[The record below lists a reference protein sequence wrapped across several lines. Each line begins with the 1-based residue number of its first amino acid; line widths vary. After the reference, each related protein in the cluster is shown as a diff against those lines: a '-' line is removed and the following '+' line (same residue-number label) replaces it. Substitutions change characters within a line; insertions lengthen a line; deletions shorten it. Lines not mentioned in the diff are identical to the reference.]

1 MLESG
6 CGYKAQTRAVVE
18 SPDTEVITNEELLE
32 LDVDIL
38 IAAALENVITKNA
51 GRLKAKNLAELA
63 NGPTTARSG
72 RDPL

>member
-1 MLESG
+1 
-6 CGYKAQTRAVVE
+6 
-18 SPDTEVITNEELLE
+18 VITNEELLE